1 MIRGD
6 PPSES
11 PGGRSTEPPSRR
23 VRPRPV
29 DSAMLRAGAQPAERV
44 EGGRL
49 AELFLQHGDGAVRLA
64 YLLTGDRALAEDLAQ
79 DAFVKLAGRLVH
91 LRDPGAFDA
100 YLRRTVVN
108 LANSHYRRKRLERAY
123 LKREEGTARTA
134 DIPVDPGA
142 RDELWGAMRRLSERQ
157 RAAIVLRYYE
167 DLSEQQVA
175 EILNCRPGTV
185 KSLVSRGLAS
195 LRGEITDV

>member
-1 MIRGD
+1 MIRED
-6 PPSES
+6 PPPES
-11 PGGRSTEPPSRR
+11 PGGRTEPPSRR
-23 VRPRPV
+23 VRPRRV
-29 DSAMLRAGAQPAERV
+29 DSAILRAGAQPAERA

-108 LANSHYRRKRLERAY
+108 LANSHHRRKRLERGF
-123 LKREEGTARTA
+123 LKREEGAERATAVA
-134 DIPVDPGA
+134 IDPGPGGGRGGA
-142 RDELWGAMRRLSERQ
+142 RR
-157 RAAIVLRYYE
+157 
-167 DLSEQQVA
+167 
-175 EILNCRPGTV
+175 
-185 KSLVSRGLAS
+185 
-195 LRGEITDV
+195 